1 MKTTNSRHPDN
12 PDRLTFN
19 GEPLKEG
26 EILVPQFISR
36 EYADLIDATDVRTWY
51 MCGVPYLVMFVAVPA
66 EQAEIALQ
74 AFNADVNDYMD
85 ERLGPNRRSRC
96 LIRQPDGS
104 SRPCPKET
112 KGRYNPCTGCPH
124 RGTLEK
130 EDRSPVSLDALNE
143 EGFHPAEAAPSA
155 ESCAMLGFLL
165 EDLLDDFS
173 DKCPHYA
180 EIVRLSFDGLD
191 KKEIL
196 QRLPMKKSQAY
207 QTYKNCRKAVE
218 DFLKN

>member
-1 MKTTNSRHPDN
+1 MKTTDN
-12 PDRLTFN
+12 RNQPHATRVPFN
-19 GEPLKEG
+19 GESLRDG
-26 EILVPQFISR
+26 EVLVPQFISR
-36 EYADLIDATDVRTWY
+36 DYADLIDATDVRTWY

-66 EQAEIALQ
+66 EQAEIALK

-104 SRPCPKET
+104 TRPCPKET
-112 KGRYNPCTGCPH
+112 NGRYNPCTGCLH
-124 RGTLEK
+124 RGKLEK

-165 EDLLDDFS
+165 EDLLDEFS
-173 DKCPHYA
+173 DKCPRYVD
-180 EIVRLSFDGLD
+180 IIRLSYDGLD
-191 KKEIL
+191 KKKIL
-196 QRLPMKKSQAY
+196 QQLPMKKSQAY
-207 QTYKNCRKAVE
+207 QTYKGCRKAVE
-218 DFLKN
+218 EFLKN